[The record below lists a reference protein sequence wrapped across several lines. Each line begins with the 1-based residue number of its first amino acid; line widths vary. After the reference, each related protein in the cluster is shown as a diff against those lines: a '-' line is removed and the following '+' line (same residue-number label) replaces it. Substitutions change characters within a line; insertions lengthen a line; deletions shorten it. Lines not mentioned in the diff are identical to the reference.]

1 MNQKKI
7 LGPGQ
12 CAGGGRPEVKRERRS
27 VGLPSVG
34 DAIRPENPGGVTYG
48 DAQTVTRRERAF
60 LNDAHS
66 GKKLCLT
73 MAPE

>member
-7 LGPGQ
+7 LGRGQ
-12 CAGGGRPEVKRERRS
+12 SAGGGRPEVKRERRR

-34 DAIRPENPGGVTYG
+34 DAIRPEIPRVTYG
-48 DAQTVTRRERAF
+48 DAQTITRRERAF

-66 GKKLCLT
+66 GKKFRLT
-73 MAPE
+73 MVPE